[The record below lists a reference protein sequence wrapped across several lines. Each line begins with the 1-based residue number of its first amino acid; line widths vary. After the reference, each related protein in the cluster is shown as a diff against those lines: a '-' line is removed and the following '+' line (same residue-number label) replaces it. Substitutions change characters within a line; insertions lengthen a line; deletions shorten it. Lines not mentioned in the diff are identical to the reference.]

1 VSNEVQVSPSVGR
14 PNPTS
19 VPPVTITSRAAE
31 AGPSN
36 GSRIDD
42 GQALFM
48 STRIVQATAGIWQS
62 RKREWWPRAVLL
74 AVALLIFGALF
85 LVLFPQVLFRV
96 DLRGER
102 HLPSIDRHFG
112 ILVIVA
118 CFLPPSLSWL
128 AYLLINKRAIYQSV
142 RPTFPASID
151 PNLVSA
157 ALATWNYEIG
167 KAQWSLSRAEVFA
180 GMWGIMTSATI
191 VGAVSFLIP
200 PFHPAGTAFDGPR
213 TMAAFAVIGAAGTSF
228 LLDLSRVCLRAA
240 NDDATKRMFA
250 EAFRSLILA
259 VITTLAVVLLAR
271 LDDAKWLGAPM
282 SMGGKEGVD
291 AVLISLGVGAGVA
304 VMGSSAF
311 EWMQTRVS
319 TLFGMSRRV
328 GETGTPLNTLGGVG
342 EAESARLA
350 EESIECVEALVNTP
364 IPRLFLNTRF
374 SLRRIAEWHDMG
386 LLIVRVGREA
396 AADLHGRWGIRGAV
410 EVSRAVS
417 ELDSDPRSLETLRA
431 IFRKTMRVDDDTQ
444 AELVLRQMAADDRV
458 AMTEVFRHT
467 SVIEEEETNPRAPL
481 ASVDSTL
488 PSRAH

>member
-1 VSNEVQVSPSVGR
+1 
-14 PNPTS
+14 
-19 VPPVTITSRAAE
+19 
-31 AGPSN
+31 
-36 GSRIDD
+36 
-42 GQALFM
+42 
-48 STRIVQATAGIWQS
+48 
-62 RKREWWPRAVLL
+62 
-74 AVALLIFGALF
+74 
-85 LVLFPQVLFRV
+85 
-96 DLRGER
+96 
-102 HLPSIDRHFG
+102 
-112 ILVIVA
+112 
-118 CFLPPSLSWL
+118 LSWL

-142 RPTFPASID
+142 RPTFPPGLA
-151 PNLVSA
+151 PTLVRSA
-157 ALATWNYEIG
+157 LSTWNYEIG

-200 PFHPAGTAFDGPR
+200 PFHTAGTAFDGPR

-259 VITTLAVVLLAR
+259 IITTLAVVLLAR
-271 LDDAKWLGAPM
+271 LDDARWLGAPT
-282 SMGGKEGVD
+282 SQGGKEGVD

-319 TLFGMSRRV
+319 TLFGMSRRASD
-328 GETGTPLNTLGGVG
+328 TGTPLANLGGVG
-342 EAESARLA
+342 EAETARLA
-350 EESIECVEALVNTP
+350 EEGIECVEALVNTP

-386 LLIVRVGREA
+386 LLIVRVGKEA

-410 EVSRAVS
+410 EVSRGVAP
-417 ELDSDPRSLETLRA
+417 DCDPTSLETLRA

-444 AELVLRQMAADDRV
+444 AELVLRQIAADERV
-458 AMTEVFRHT
+458 ALTEVFRHT
-467 SVIEEEETNPRAPL
+467 AVIEEEDINPQAAASGARAARSSPEV
-481 ASVDSTL
+481 AR
-488 PSRAH
+488 PIRGANAKI

>member
-1 VSNEVQVSPSVGR
+1 MSNEIQASPSVGR

-19 VPPVTITSRAAE
+19 APPDIDHIARGGG
-31 AGPSN
+31 GPPK
-36 GSRIDD
+36 GPLADA
-42 GQALFM
+42 GQALLM
-48 STRIVQATAGIWQS
+48 STPIVQATVGLWQS
-62 RKREWWPRAVLL
+62 GKREWWPRVVLL
-74 AVALLIFGALF
+74 AVALLIFGGLF
-85 LVLFPQVLFRV
+85 LMLFPEMVLRV
-96 DLRGER
+96 DPRGER
-102 HLPSIDRHFG
+102 HLPPIDEHFG
-112 ILVIVA
+112 ILVIAA

-142 RPTFPASID
+142 RPTFPASIK
-151 PNLVSA
+151 PTLVSA

-180 GMWGIMTSATI
+180 GMWGIMTSATM

-200 PFHPAGTAFDGPR
+200 PFHPAGTTFDGPR

-250 EAFRSLILA
+250 EAFRSLILT

-271 LDDAKWLGAPM
+271 LDDAKWLGAPL
-282 SMGGKEGVD
+282 SLGGKEGVD

-328 GETGTPLNTLGGVG
+328 PDTGTPLCALGGVG
-342 EAESARLA
+342 EAESARLS
-350 EESIECVEALVNTP
+350 EEGIDCVEALVNTP

-386 LLIVRVGREA
+386 LLIVRVGKEA

-410 EVSRAVS
+410 EISRGVAP
-417 ELDSDPRSLETLRA
+417 DADPKSLETLRA

-444 AELVLRQMAADDRV
+444 AELVLRQIAADDRV
-458 AMTEVFRHT
+458 AMTEVFRQIC
-467 SVIEEEETNPRAPL
+467 VIEVEDTNPPAPP
-481 ASVDSTL
+481 DS
-488 PSRAH
+488 PESAPRSQAH